1 MSRMAT
7 TFPSDTRV
15 NAMPTPFL
23 TRASRGLAQLEQ
35 YLCSLLIIAFS
46 ALLIVNVI
54 ARYGFNSP
62 LFFAEELA
70 VYILVWMAFLAVS
83 VAIHHDQHVRLTM
96 LVGILP
102 TRLQRLCYWLTELLC
117 LAVLATLLWYAIG
130 WIRSPSAAFDIA
142 ITLDWPKWHFYL
154 IVPLF
159 CATGIFHILARLP
172 DRTRTVF
179 VLASDDEEA

>member
-1 MSRMAT
+1 
-7 TFPSDTRV
+7 
-15 NAMPTPFL
+15 MPISSL
-23 TRASRGLAQLEQ
+23 TRASRWLAQLEQ
-35 YLCSLLIIAFS
+35 LLCSLLIIAFS

-54 ARYGFNSP
+54 GRYVFSSP

-70 VYILVWMAFLAVS
+70 VYILVWMAFLAIS

-96 LVGILP
+96 LVGMLP
-102 TRLQRLCYWLTELLC
+102 ARLQRLSYWLTELIC
-117 LAVLATLLWYAIG
+117 LAVLAALLWYSIG
-130 WIRSPSAAFDIA
+130 WIRSPSMAFDIA

-154 IVPLF
+154 IVPIF

-179 VLASDDEEA
+179 ALTDDEEA